1 MHAIAVVHQ
10 SGLNLPAAER
20 RRVHTADLWRVK
32 NWVQHPRDPGWDDGR
47 YCKCHWQFRNAA
59 ARMTGEVV
67 VDCVNDRK
75 GKGYAVRSFF
85 TVSKIAPCVHGKT
98 LMFTD
103 YYFCDR
109 EPYRLRRKIGPL
121 GRRLTDAELD
131 ALRRHASY
139 RRYQASTSNGPK
151 SIAREDWSAM
161 ARAKRHRAHR
171 RCCS

>member
-32 NWVQHPRDPGWDDGR
+32 NRVQHPRDPGWDDGR

-103 YYFCDR
+103 RKSTRLNSSHVRISYAVFC
-109 EPYRLRRKIGPL
+109 LKKKK
-121 GRRLTDAELD
+121 
-131 ALRRHASY
+131 
-139 RRYQASTSNGPK
+139 PK
-151 SIAREDWSAM
+151 N
-161 ARAKRHRAHR
+161 
-171 RCCS
+171 